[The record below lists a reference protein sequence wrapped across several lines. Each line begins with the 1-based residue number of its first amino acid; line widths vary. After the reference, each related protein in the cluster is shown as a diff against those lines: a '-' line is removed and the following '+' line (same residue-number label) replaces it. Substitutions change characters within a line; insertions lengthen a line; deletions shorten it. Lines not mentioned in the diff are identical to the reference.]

1 MKIVIQRNG
10 QFHGPYPISLIDDYL
25 KSGRVFLNDLARNED
40 EASAPWSTLD
50 QLLSQSGSNAWN
62 LLSWKEALRH
72 FRTVFDLGLLF
83 PCQEIRSLQWLSDRK
98 LLYLAAVGL
107 TPATLLAISSGGS
120 MSYWAVAFY
129 FSTLWTLFF
138 YYLFRTP
145 QVKPAFCLI
154 CFFGTGLISIPL
166 LLVFQHF
173 PPIPFFL
180 SLAESETLLLRAL
193 GMLLGVGIWEELCK
207 AAVVFWVAR
216 RPGIILMPQTTVF
229 YGMISGL
236 GFGIYEGVD
245 YQQNINREQGVD
257 TAYFLNIARLTS
269 LPFLHA
275 VWTGIAGYFIG
286 FAALFAHKRYALW
299 LYAILAPACLHA
311 FYNTFGW
318 SLIGLSSGFLGVIL
332 LMTYLTNSKKT
343 QIQLGL

>member
-1 MKIVIQRNG
+1 MIQRNG
-10 QFHGPYPISLIDDYL
+10 QFHGPYPISLISDYL

-50 QLLSQSGSNAWN
+50 QLLSQSGCSAWN
-62 LLSWKEALRH
+62 LLSCKESLRN
-72 FRTVFDLGLLF
+72 FRTVFDPGLLF
-83 PCQEIRSLQWLSDRK
+83 PCQEIRSWQWLSDRK

-107 TPATLLAISSGGS
+107 TPATLLSISSGGS
-120 MSYWAVAFY
+120 MSYWAIAFY
-129 FSTLWTLFF
+129 FSTLWTIFF

-145 QVKPAFCLI
+145 QVKPAFCLF
-154 CFFGTGLISIPL
+154 CFFGTGLVSIPL

-180 SLAESETLLLRAL
+180 SLAESETLPLRAL

-236 GFGIYEGVD
+236 GFGIYEGVG
-245 YQQNINREQGVD
+245 YQQHINREQGVD

-299 LYAILAPACLHA
+299 LYAILAPAFLHA

-318 SLIGLSSGFLGVIL
+318 SLIGLFSGFLGVIL
-332 LMTYLTNSKKT
+332 LMTYLANSKKT
-343 QIQLGL
+343 QRQLGL